1 MNPEIILRIL
11 IWGVVIILLVASA
24 GLYQGNFAILRWA
37 VSLSGVALA
46 YTVYQSRKFY
56 WLFVFIAAIIIF
68 NPIIPLHL
76 YSVNIWRVI
85 DLITAVAFG
94 TFLWSYYNYYRKGY
108 QFEKY
113 IALLF
118 PTDIWVIVDKTRDFS
133 KVLKRRVE
141 SDTNPD
147 FTFRHIK
154 TDRIFA
160 VECKYR
166 SYFYKGGV
174 EWDKRK
180 GENYRI
186 YSRRHGLPVFV
197 AIGIGGSPKSP
208 KRLFF
213 CPLDRLNN
221 SRYQII
227 MEEELRQFERNPQ
240 KQFIS
245 TEEIIEK

>member
-1 MNPEIILRIL
+1 MNSEIILRVL
-11 IWGVVIILLVASA
+11 IWGVIIILLAASV
-24 GLYQGNFAILRWA
+24 GLYQGDFAILRWA
-37 VSLSGVALA
+37 VSLSGIALA

-56 WLFVFIAAIIIF
+56 WLFVFIVAIIIF
-68 NPIIPLHL
+68 NPIIPLYL
-76 YSVNIWRVI
+76 YSMNIWRVI
-85 DLITAVAFG
+85 DFMTAIIFG
-94 TFLWSYYNYYRKGY
+94 TFLWRYYDYYGKGY

-154 TDRIFA
+154 TGKMLA

-166 SYFYKGGV
+166 SYFYKGGI

-180 GENYRI
+180 GKNYRI
-186 YSRRHGLPVFV
+186 YGESHKLPVFV
-197 AIGIGGSPKSP
+197 AIGIGGSPKNP
-208 KRLFF
+208 KQLFF
-213 CPLDRLNN
+213 CPLNRFND
-221 SRYQII
+221 SYYQII
-227 MEEELRQFERNPQ
+227 AEGELRQFERDTR
-240 KQFIS
+240 KQFTS
-245 TEEIIEK
+245 FEEIIKK